1 MSPSYKVALYNL
13 NDDTELGHKLHEVLT
28 GKGIPSS
35 VIETNDLAQK
45 VGYIAGIEGYNRENI
60 DYTGEPI
67 DSPFMIMCNMPE
79 AVLDSFLDAMMAA
92 KVRINYKAVV
102 TDHNKDYTCKRLLE
116 DISREHELMQSWIY
130 LDKLVKKSASLPPA
144 IYSKK
149 RGWQDLQNV
158 TKMAQV
164 VLNRDS
170 VTKDQLDRLSSLL
183 TDKYSVVTNNK

>member
-1 MSPSYKVALYNL
+1 
-13 NDDTELGHKLHEVLT
+13 
-28 GKGIPSS
+28 
-35 VIETNDLAQK
+35 
-45 VGYIAGIEGYNRENI
+45 
-60 DYTGEPI
+60 
-67 DSPFMIMCNMPE
+67 MPE

-116 DISREHELMQSWIY
+116 DISREHELMQSFIY
-130 LDKLVKKSASLPPA
+130 LDKLVKKTASLPPA
-144 IYSKK
+144 MYNKR

-183 TDKYSVVTNNK
+183 TDKYNVVINNK